1 MSSKSSQEAMVAQV
15 TSSNTSCRGYMIRCG
30 SMAVQFSS
38 DAGHFEDVV
47 DIQGGAPAG
56 VADIL
61 ASRNPDRVVGER
73 AQAGDDVGVLA
84 NARSVLGESGVAHV
98 VAAVLDAPVTPD
110 PFVPA
115 LGRLAGS
122 RGSEE
127 TQKTVSSVCA
137 QSPVAGLRLQTV
149 RSKRSTVLI
158 RFSQGVWRN
167 HALAGNTV
175 NSRVPSGCGR
185 RSGSCPSRLAFVLR
199 FPGQACGAG
208 SVGCP

>member
-1 MSSKSSQEAMVAQV
+1 MGTRDPREQGCLVLSYSE
-15 TSSNTSCRGYMIRCG
+15 
-30 SMAVQFSS
+30 QF
-38 DAGHFEDVV
+38 EEEV

-127 TQKTVSSVCA
+127 TQKTVSSVCL
-137 QSPVAGLRLQTV
+137 QSPVLGSRLQTV
-149 RSKRSTVLI
+149 RSSRSTVLI
-158 RFSQGVWRN
+158 RPSHGEPRN

-175 NSRVPSGCGR
+175 NSRVSQRLRPEVALLADPLGLRAADPSSSLR
-185 RSGSCPSRLAFVLR
+185 RKLGWLPLTWVSR
-199 FPGQACGAG
+199 
-208 SVGCP
+208 